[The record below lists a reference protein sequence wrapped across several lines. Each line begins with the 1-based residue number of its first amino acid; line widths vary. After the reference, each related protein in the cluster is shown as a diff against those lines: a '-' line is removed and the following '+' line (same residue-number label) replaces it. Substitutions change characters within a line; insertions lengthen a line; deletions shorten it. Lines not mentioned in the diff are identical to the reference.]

1 MARFMTDKKHQDQES
16 KKIIDRVQRESDIIG
31 NSALVRTAER
41 ARDHLAAKDM
51 DEKDDVEIWGTR
63 VGRGLAV
70 IAFVGLA
77 IWLFNYLSRG
87 G

>member
-1 MARFMTDKKHQDQES
+1 MDIDFVDARGATQLTMKTL
-16 KKIIDRVQRESDIIG
+16 G
-31 NSALVRTAER
+31 AEELKGWVLDCNG
-41 ARDHLAAKDM
+41 AFA
-51 DEKDDVEIWGTR
+51 DDTR
-63 VGRGLAV
+63 GLGRLAV